1 MGRRVR
7 MLPTR
12 RRAERIHRSVRH
24 HTTQAKVAHMVRAP
38 TSTMG
43 RQAPQAG
50 SDPSHLTTTT
60 ANQIHTQATNATRST
75 KATVLI
81 RLPKTSR
88 ARFQPAHGRLG
99 LAEGRELHQADRREE
114 ENADKAYEGGQAVGP
129 YAVRHAQIIQRSRRT
144 SHL

>member
-7 MLPTR
+7 ALPTR
-12 RRAERIHRSVRH
+12 RRAEKIHRSVRH
-24 HTTQAKVAHMVRAP
+24 QTTQAKVAHMVRAP

-81 RLPKTSR
+81 RLPNTTS
-88 ARFQPAHGRLG
+88 AWFQHVLSMCEMGA
-99 LAEGRELHQADRREE
+99 ATETQAS
-114 ENADKAYEGGQAVGP
+114 P
-129 YAVRHAQIIQRSRRT
+129 RT
-144 SHL
+144 GVSAWPRVE

>member
-7 MLPTR
+7 TLPTR
-12 RRAERIHRSVRH
+12 RRAEKIHRSVRH
-24 HTTQAKVAHMVRAP
+24 QTTQAKVAHMVRAP

-60 ANQIHTQATNATRST
+60 ANQTHTQATNATRSA

-81 RLPKTSR
+81 RLPKTSSARFHHAR
-88 ARFQPAHGRLG
+88 ARSAMAAATATQASPRTGVSAWPRVGSCIRPID
-99 LAEGRELHQADRREE
+99 AKRKMPMKPTREARR
-114 ENADKAYEGGQAVGP
+114 
-129 YAVRHAQIIQRSRRT
+129 
-144 SHL
+144 